1 MRDTQQSKELGD
13 TPVEQPN
20 DKLGAGK
27 DTMSNSEPQLQSI
40 TGARLTLILVAL
52 LSAMFLVAL
61 VSYVSPPLEISNHK
75 LNQFSNRTE
84 QSLQLPSLLFLINF
98 MPSAISAGMPAPT
111 S

>member
-1 MRDTQQSKELGD
+1 MHDTQQSKELGD
-13 TPVEQPN
+13 TPSDQPN
-20 DKLGAGK
+20 DKLGAGE
-27 DTMSNSEPQLQSI
+27 DATGNSEPQVQSD
-40 TGARLTLILVAL
+40 TGVRLTLIVVAL

-61 VSYVSPPLEISNHK
+61 VSHISPPLEISNHK

-84 QSLQLPSLLFLINF
+84 QSLQLPSLLFLINS